1 MARADFFLEE
11 NGRIIVSEINTIP
24 GFTKIS
30 MYPRLWEASGISY
43 PELIDKLINLA
54 VERYQRDRRLKVDV

>member
-1 MARADFFLEE
+1 VDFFLGQE
-11 NGRIIVSEINTIP
+11 NNIYLNEINTIP

-43 PELIDKLINLA
+43 SKLIDKLIELA
-54 VERYQRDRRLKVDV
+54 LEKYQAGKKLKTSYLR